1 MRIETIDLGETCIS
15 KIVSFQRPD
24 CLNLIAAAAPDFRFF
39 IEINRDYSGKEDYLT
54 D

>member
-1 MRIETIDLGETCIS
+1 MRIEKPDLRKTYTL
-15 KIVSFQRPD
+15 KIVSLQRPD